1 MKVFIKVVSRTNK
14 IIRDHQENY
23 LDINKVT
30 STCYKFVRNKIKC
43 AINRQYP
50 ALYTN
55 ELNGGTVHLKSPGSK
70 ANQLKHHA
78 ILILEELQYDTAA
91 IYVEINNLLKGMPS
105 NVTVVSICNDIL

>member
-1 MKVFIKVVSRTNK
+1 M
-14 IIRDHQENY
+14 
-23 LDINKVT
+23 
-30 STCYKFVRNKIKC
+30 RNKIKC